1 MAASPAPA
9 LPLWAAR
16 TDVRGTW
23 LRGLVFGIVL
33 LQLNQRPAMLQ
44 AIGEVIFLAA
54 MGGMAL
60 FVLLRYPLT
69 VTPSKRSFIA
79 LNGLF
84 CFYLLVQGLF
94 LQAGD
99 SFAALKN
106 LAFILAASLVVL
118 FVSAAQWTTMLK
130 AFVYP
135 VLALSVSYAITAF
148 LMLGL
153 GRPLPSLEVVSF
165 ALAQVDSHYDMTIYF
180 PFSPALGLGD
190 VKAFGYS
197 LARATGYY
205 REPGIF
211 QVLVSMSFFGLN
223 YLDIRFKRT
232 WKVLLLAT
240 LLFTF
245 STAGFGAFIATAF
258 CYYVLAGQGEGKR
271 SKWWVSVA
279 GAAALV
285 PLVLWFVFT
294 DKSFG
299 LLRKLQ
305 FASGTVRVERA
316 SNAMDYFFERPL
328 VGGGYMHPDIS
339 SINFVSVIGQ
349 IGAIGV
355 MLLALLIIIPNW
367 NLIKK
372 RDPVLVLLV
381 PGFLTMLVSQ
391 PLFDKPLFFLT
402 LALIVAYPRTDP
414 PHRPAWLK
422 PIEPAPDTP

>member
-1 MAASPAPA
+1 MSASPAPTLSIWTPRDDARA
-9 LPLWAAR
+9 L
-16 TDVRGTW
+16 W
-23 LRGLVFGIVL
+23 LRGLVFMIVL

-54 MGGMAL
+54 FGCMAL
-60 FVLLRYPLT
+60 FVLLRYPFT
-69 VTPSKRSFIA
+69 ITPRKRSFI
-79 LNGLF
+79 LLSGLF
-84 CFYLLVQGLF
+84 CFYLLVQGII
-94 LQAGD
+94 LQTGV
-99 SFAALKN
+99 SIPTINN
-106 LAFILAASLVVL
+106 LIFIMMSALVVL
-118 FVSAAQWTTMLK
+118 FVNAENWTVMLK
-130 AFVYP
+130 AFIYP
-135 VLALSVSYAITAF
+135 VLAFSISYAITAV
-148 LMLGL
+148 LLLGL
-153 GRPLPSLEVVSF
+153 GRPLPSLAIASF
-165 ALAQVDSHYDMTIYF
+165 TLAQVQSHYDMTIYF

-190 VKAFGYS
+190 VKALGFS

-205 REPGIF
+205 REPGIY
-211 QVLVSMSFFGLN
+211 QILVSMSFFGLN
-223 YLDIRFKRT
+223 YLDIRYKRM
-232 WKVLLLAT
+232 WKTLLLFS

-271 SKWWVSVA
+271 ARWWASLA

-316 SNAMDYFFERPL
+316 SNAMAYLIDRPL
-328 VGGGYMHPDIS
+328 VGGGYMNADIS
-339 SINFVSVIGQ
+339 SINFMSVVGQ

-355 MLLALLIIIPNW
+355 LLFAVLVIVPNW
-367 NLIKK
+367 NLLKR

-381 PGFLTMLVSQ
+381 PVFLTMLFSQ

-402 LALIVAYPRTDP
+402 LALVAAYPRDATP
-414 PHRPAWLK
+414 SRPRWLK
-422 PIEPAPDTP
+422 PAPASS